1 MIFSNENRTCPSL
14 CGWIWQLDCVSLGHW
29 PQGTTPGILSCWHR
43 FSYTAMPT
51 VLWSFTTGCTSEQCK
66 AKSREC
72 ERVSLGVL
80 CVLSSYSWIVQCC
93 VCVSSRPVTCL
104 MTVPVSACQRI
115 NLPDNSQ
122 LTAFSPPFSF
132 PIIPEYISEGNIF
145 STRTP
150 CEVKFS
156 THPQIGTKD
165 SYFLVGNLCSAPCIK
180 CLQTCGRFWN
190 MREIVTNCLPTATC
204 QKACCTRSRSQR
216 PFPAPCLQPVLVTW
230 GSCQ

>member
-1 MIFSNENRTCPSL
+1 M
-14 CGWIWQLDCVSLGHW
+14 
-29 PQGTTPGILSCWHR
+29 
-43 FSYTAMPT
+43 
-51 VLWSFTTGCTSEQCK
+51 
-66 AKSREC
+66 
-72 ERVSLGVL
+72 
-80 CVLSSYSWIVQCC
+80 LSSYSWIVQCC

-145 STRTP
+145 SIRTP
-150 CEVKFS
+150 SEVKYILFS

-165 SYFLVGNLCSAPCIK
+165 SYFLDGNLCSAPCIK

-216 PFPAPCLQPVLVTW
+216 PFPAPCLQPVLVT
-230 GSCQ
+230 